1 MGLNFSYKRK
11 IFSFANKAKSNILL
25 YTRDM
30 PKTRGP
36 EVKNK
41 KIDRNTN
48 CKLKPQSR
56 VAVLMSDKMKFEPQ
70 SITET
75 KKEIQDTRGSNSKEG
90 PSIVNIYATNNW
102 RCRDAGDLK
111 AHCNR

>member
-1 MGLNFSYKRK
+1 
-11 IFSFANKAKSNILL
+11 
-25 YTRDM
+25 
-30 PKTRGP
+30 
-36 EVKNK
+36 
-41 KIDRNTN
+41 
-48 CKLKPQSR
+48 
-56 VAVLMSDKMKFEPQ
+56 MSDKMKFEPQ

-75 KKEIQDTRGSNSKEG
+75 KKEIQDARGSNSKEG